1 MHRVDCESCKATYQ
15 VDERRIPLTGLKM
28 RCPKCGH
35 TFLVKIEGG
44 VAVVKP
50 IQAGGVG
57 GAAPATATPA
67 AKPDSTKSA
76 AAPKSPAAAT
86 DDPFE
91 DLPSPVKPGMP
102 PAAKPALPATQ
113 QERRPQLGGGLGAKP
128 ALPPTKQERP
138 SPLAKESPAA
148 PKAPAAPPRP
158 GLSMD
163 DLPAYVPA
171 GKPRLP
177 ATVPQRDPARAP
189 IAKPIAKPIPKA
201 PSLELEMDL
210 PAKPKPDLP
219 ALAARLAKASTSTT
233 SPNAAKSQ
241 PAKSGPERFAAPKV
255 APPSAPP
262 ELDAAFGEVDLPAI
276 GADLPAVAA
285 DLPELAAALP
295 EVAAALPEVASALPQ
310 VAASLPAQIESLPA
324 AANALPATIDSLPMT
339 AESLPITAE
348 SLPSRSSAPP
358 AEIIAQDD
366 LGDFGELDLPP
377 GPISNRPAPRASNVP
392 PQKKPADEMGVGRAA
407 DFGDLFGPSDPAP
420 SPPAPMSDPFSDA
433 IASVSRSSVTDAREI
448 GSGGGA
454 YGEVKLGGDV
464 AGAEAIVPQEAS
476 VPIGTDAAETSAPVS
491 GGAAPTEVSLGT
503 APARSRVRP
512 SDEPKKGG
520 RRWVLGLVALLVI
533 GGAALEAT
541 PYGAFGRYPISDL
554 IHKDDYQRAAMAA
567 GASTRTKMLSDIF
580 PDSRGAVEAVEA
592 AHRGSPRARS
602 LSAYFAIAEYEHE
615 LRFGEDTDLSARAR
629 VALGGI
635 PSNVDVKYVP
645 VANALGT
652 ALGDITKGRA
662 ALDAASAKT
671 AGDPIQEDIA
681 YARGA
686 LELRARDGKAASA
699 AFEKAMAMRP
709 SDSAKNARAHYGL
722 ARAHTLEGDI
732 AAAKKEIDLVIA
744 ASPKHVGARFLKA
757 KLAWDADHDDKTALD
772 ALASILEGAFKDSAS
787 PSEQASAFALRGD
800 IQEASGRPAEAR
812 AAYDAALKVEPHNVD
827 ALIGQGEVLFSEG
840 RFTEAVS
847 RFDTAVQSDP
857 LSVRAILSDA
867 KGKIALEHL
876 ADAKAQL
883 TAARAAFPKD
893 AGVAVQL
900 GKANEALGD
909 KPAAE
914 HEYLAAIDLVDVTK
928 TEAIEPYV
936 ALAALLAGEGRTK
949 DAEAKLEEARSR
961 LQDSAQMQRALGEV
975 AAAQGNYDQ
984 AVSHYQSAIQKNP
997 NDVSTKFLLGVTYRR
1012 MGKMDLASAEFD
1024 EVVASDKDYPGL
1036 ALERGLLYEA
1046 SGDVDKALEQFQ
1058 AALAKAPD
1066 DPDLQLRVG
1075 AAYVAIGRTAEA
1087 VPVLQKV
1094 LKARPDSAEANHYL
1108 GRAMFLQAGPS
1119 QGDAMRYLKRA
1130 VELDPN
1136 RAEYHLYVAW
1146 AANNAVPAQLGLAK
1160 DEIDKALALDKLLA
1174 DGYWQ
1179 RGVLEQKEGSI
1190 DDAMRDLKR
1199 ALELKPT
1206 RTDAHATLALCYDNK
1221 NDTAS
1226 EISEW
1231 QKAIAGNDRVPE
1243 WRLRYGKLLLDRGNA
1258 GEAAKHLTFATGEGE
1273 KIDPHPGWLPEAEF
1287 AAAEALRKTGAR
1299 EQAIEHYKK
1308 FLEIAPPNSPDRR
1321 DAVQALTGMGV
1332 AAPNP

>member
-57 GAAPATATPA
+57 GAAPPPSS
-67 AKPDSTKSA
+67 KPES
-76 AAPKSPAAAT
+76 APKSPAAALQ
-86 DDPFE
+86 DDPFA
-91 DLPSPVKPGMP
+91 DLPSPVKAGMP
-102 PAAKPALPATQ
+102 PAARPALPPTQ
-113 QERRPQLGGGLGAKP
+113 QERRPLLGASFGAKP
-128 ALPPTKQERP
+128 ALPPTKQEKP
-138 SPLAKESPAA
+138 SPLAKDSPAA
-148 PKAPAAPPRP
+148 PVAPKAPRP
-158 GLSMD
+158 GLSLD
-163 DLPAYVPA
+163 DLPAVVGA

-177 ATVPQRDPARAP
+177 ATLPQRDPARP
-189 IAKPIAKPIPKA
+189 PTIARPIPKA

-210 PAKPKPDLP
+210 PAKAKPDLP
-219 ALAARLAKASTSTT
+219 ALAARLAKASASAT
-233 SPNAAKSQ
+233 SPTAAKSQ
-241 PAKSGPERFAAPKV
+241 PAKMMPERAQAPKL
-255 APPSAPP
+255 APPAQPP
-262 ELDAAFGEVDLPAI
+262 ELDAAFGEIDLPAI
-276 GADLPAVAA
+276 GAALPAVSAA
-285 DLPELAAALP
+285 LPELAASLP
-295 EVAAALPEVASALPQ
+295 E
-310 VAASLPAQIESLPA
+310 VAASLPAQVESLPMA
-324 AANALPATIDSLPMT
+324 AHALPANIDSLPMSADSLPVTAESLPMT
-339 AESLPITAE
+339 AESLPVQAE
-348 SLPSRSSAPP
+348 SLPLRSSAPP
-358 AEIIAQDD
+358 ADIIAQDD

-377 GPISNRPAPRASNVP
+377 GPLSNRPPVRTSSVP
-392 PQKKPADEMGVGRAA
+392 PQKKPADDMGVGRAA
-407 DFGDLFGPSDPAP
+407 DFGDLFGPSDPPKAASAP
-420 SPPAPMSDPFSDA
+420 AHDPFSDA
-433 IASVSRSSVTDAREI
+433 IESVSRNSVVDAHEKVAGGGGYGEVSLGGDPTESI
-448 GSGGGA
+448 IPQEAPVPVGPPADTSGPASGGGA
-454 YGEVKLGGDV
+454 
-464 AGAEAIVPQEAS
+464 
-476 VPIGTDAAETSAPVS
+476 
-491 GGAAPTEVSLGT
+491 PTEVALG
-503 APARSRVRP
+503 ASPARSRARP
-512 SDEPKKGG
+512 IEEPKKGG
-520 RRWVLGLVALLVI
+520 KRWILGLVAILVI

-554 IHKDDYQRAAMAA
+554 IHQADYQRAAMAA
-567 GASTRTKMLSDIF
+567 GASARTKMLSDIF
-580 PDSRGAVEAVEA
+580 SDSRAAVEAVEA
-592 AHRGSPRARS
+592 AHKGSPRARP
-602 LSAYFAIAEYEHE
+602 LAAYFAVAEYEHE
-615 LRFGEDTDLSARAR
+615 LRFGEDADLSARAH
-629 VALGGI
+629 VALGEI
-635 PSNVDVKYVP
+635 PPNLDVKYVP
-645 VANALGT
+645 VANALQT
-652 ALGDITKGRA
+652 ALGDIAKGRA

-686 LELRARDGKAASA
+686 LELRARDGKAAA
-699 AFEKAMAMRP
+699 TAFEKAMAMRP
-709 SDSAKNARAHYGL
+709 SDGAKNARAHYGL
-722 ARAHTLEGDI
+722 ARAHLLESDVAG
-732 AAAKKEIDLVIA
+732 AKKEIDLTIA

-757 KLAWDADHDDKTALD
+757 KIAWEIDHDDTGALD
-772 ALASILEGAFKDSAS
+772 ALASILDGAFKDGAS
-787 PSEQASAFALRGD
+787 PTEQASAFALRGD
-800 IQEASGRPAEAR
+800 VQEARGRPAEAR
-812 AAYDAALKVEPHNVD
+812 AAYAAALKVEAHNVD
-827 ALIGQGEVLFSEG
+827 ALIGQGEVLYSEG

-876 ADAKAQL
+876 ADAKTQL

-893 AGVAVQL
+893 PRVAVQL

-914 HEYLAAIDLVDVTK
+914 HEYLAALDLVDVTK

-961 LQDSAQMQRALGEV
+961 LPDSAQMQRALGEV
-975 AAAQGNYDQ
+975 VAAQGNYDD
-984 AVSHYQSAIQKNP
+984 AVTHYKSAIAKNP
-997 NDVSTKFLLGVTYRR
+997 NDISTKFLLGVTYRR
-1012 MGKMDLASAEFD
+1012 MGKMDLASSEFD

-1108 GRAMFLQAGPS
+1108 GRAIFLQNGAN

-1160 DEIDKALALDKLLA
+1160 DEIDKALGLDKLLA

-1221 NDTAS
+1221 NDPAN
-1226 EISEW
+1226 EMAEW

-1243 WRLRYGKLLLDRGNA
+1243 WRLRFGKLLLDRGNA
-1258 GEAAKHLTFATGEGE
+1258 GEAAKHLTFAASEGE
-1273 KIDPHPGWLPEAEF
+1273 KIDPRPGWLPEAEF
-1287 AAAEALRKTGAR
+1287 AAGEALRKTGAR
-1299 EQAIEHYKK
+1299 EQAIEKYKK
-1308 FLEIAPPNSPDRR
+1308 FLAIAPTNSPDRR
-1321 DAVQALTGMGV
+1321 DAIQALTAMGV